1 MSLKQY
7 WIQSLQELEE
17 FKGLAD
23 TEDAELDLIRTGL
36 EQILDD
42 QFIQTA
48 TEAGIAKRES
58 MLAIQPFADETLED
72 RRFRLTQRFQNQL
85 PYTHRQL
92 ANRLALIT
100 GPDGY
105 TLTFDY
111 GAYSLVVTVNLG
123 NKRQFAE
130 VERIS
135 QKLVPAN
142 ILLTVT
148 LGYNR
153 YVDLA
158 SYTYQ
163 QLAAYT
169 YQQLREEIL

>member
-1 MSLKQY
+1 MSIKRY
-7 WIQSLQELEE
+7 WIQTLQDLEE
-17 FKGLAD
+17 FKALAD
-23 TEDAELDLIRTGL
+23 TEDAELALIHTGL
-36 EQILDD
+36 QEILDD

-48 TEAGIAKRES
+48 TEAGVAQREI
-58 MLAIQPFADETLED
+58 MLNIQPFADETLED
-72 RRFRLTQRFQNQL
+72 RRFRLIQRFQNQL

-92 ANRLALIT
+92 ADRLELIT
-100 GPDGY
+100 GPGGY
-105 TLTFDY
+105 TLVFDY
-111 GAYSLVVTVNLG
+111 AAYSLTVTVNLG

-135 QKLVPAN
+135 QRLVPAN

-153 YVDLA
+153 YADLTG
-158 SYTYQ
+158 YTYDE
-163 QLAAYT
+163 LAAYT